1 MDTRNRIGLFAAAL
15 WWGSLTAVGGMAVPL
30 VFATLPSARVAG
42 PVTARLFAA
51 QNMLGVACG
60 VLLLLLFKG
69 GAAGQDASPRAQ
81 AVIFAAAL
89 GVLLAL
95 LIQFG
100 VAPRIVARQ
109 NLALW
114 HTLGTAFLAVQWLC
128 AGVILWQVAG
138 GAGPAPRPAS

>member
-1 MDTRNRIGLFAAAL
+1 MRERLGLYLAAL

-30 VFATLPSARVAG
+30 VFATLPSVRVAA

-51 QNMLGVACG
+51 QNTLGVVCG
-60 VLLLLLFKG
+60 VLLLLLYKG
-69 GAAGQDASPRAQ
+69 RAAGEGASPRAQ
-81 AVIFAAAL
+81 AVVFAAAL

-95 LIQFG
+95 LLQFG
-100 VAPRIVARQ
+100 VAPRIIARQ

-128 AGVILWQVAG
+128 AGLILWKVAG
-138 GAGPAPRPAS
+138 QGAAPAA